1 MTLGGVV
8 AALPTDLGTLHAAWI
23 DTNPGKAGRLEGI
36 VAENLAAFRQACEC
50 NPAVEMDA
58 AADTVPTTG
67 YQHALNR
74 IFFTLAME
82 MGLPLESVA
91 YTLLVRAD
99 LWLSTVQRGEMN
111 PVGGGEGSSPSYE
124 APEGER
130 VIVA

>member
-1 MTLGGVV
+1 
-8 AALPTDLGTLHAAWI
+8 
-23 DTNPGKAGRLEGI
+23 
-36 VAENLAAFRQACEC
+36 
-50 NPAVEMDA
+50 
-58 AADTVPTTG
+58 
-67 YQHALNR
+67 
-74 IFFTLAME
+74 ME

-111 PVGGGEGSSPSYE
+111 PVGGGDADSPSYE